1 MRRSFSRRFHE
12 DKMKTIVLGVGNPIL
27 QDDGVGIHVIEE
39 MRKRKLKDSDVSFD
53 TAFTGGLNLLDMIRG
68 YEKVIL
74 VDAITQE
81 QSAPGEVKRFSVNSA
96 TSLHSTN
103 PHDVSL
109 AEALSLAHNLGET
122 SLPKEIIL
130 IGIVVRRSY
139 DFGEKLSAEV
149 QRAVPTAVRMV
160 LSELNHT

>member
-1 MRRSFSRRFHE
+1 
-12 DKMKTIVLGVGNPIL
+12 MKTIVLGIGNPIL

-39 MRKRKLKDSDVSFD
+39 IRKRKLIVSDVSFD

-68 YEKVIL
+68 YDKVIL

-81 QSAPGEVKRFSVNSA
+81 QSTPGEVKRFSVHSA
-96 TSLHSTN
+96 ASLHSGN

-109 AEALSLAHNLGET
+109 AEALTLAHDLGET

-130 IGIVVRRSY
+130 IGIVVRHTY
-139 DFGEKLSAEV
+139 DFGEILSTEV
-149 QRAVPTAVRMV
+149 QRAVPTAVRMI
-160 LSELNHT
+160 LSELKHT

>member
-1 MRRSFSRRFHE
+1 
-12 DKMKTIVLGVGNPIL
+12 MKTIVLGVGNPIL

-39 MRKRKLKDSDVSFD
+39 IRKRSLSDSDVSFE

-68 YEKVIL
+68 YDKVIL
-74 VDAITQE
+74 IDAIAE
-81 QSAPGEVKRFSVNSA
+81 QKSTPGEVKRLSVQSA
-96 TSLHSTN
+96 SSLHSSN

-109 AEALSLAHNLGET
+109 AEALTLAKDLGDT

-130 IGIVVRRSY
+130 IGIVVRRTY
-139 DFGEKLSAEV
+139 DFGEKLSTDV

-160 LSELNHT
+160 LSELKHT

>member
-1 MRRSFSRRFHE
+1 
-12 DKMKTIVLGVGNPIL
+12 MKTIVLGVGNPIL

-39 MRKRKLKDSDVSFD
+39 ARKRKINKPDVSFD

-68 YEKVIL
+68 YDKVIL
-74 VDAITQE
+74 VDAITHE
-81 QSAPGEVKRFSVNSA
+81 QRSPGEVIRISVNSA

-130 IGIVVRRSY
+130 IGIVVRHCY
-139 DFGEKLSAEV
+139 DFGETLSTEV
-149 QRAVPTAVRMV
+149 QRAVPTAVRMI
-160 LSELNHT
+160 LSELNTT